1 VGVTIAH
8 VEAVHFAYVVERDTV
23 HEPEYAPDV
32 ATEDK
37 LEDLEDE
44 VEVEDGE
51 EVVKEDFEELEDLK
65 LDVEVEDDEDVWE
78 EVLEDFEE
86 EEEEVEEIEAAA
98 ARTDEVIEATL
109 APEVVVIAV
118 VVFETSPVAGTV
130 TMTVTKCVLIVNPLP

>member
-8 VEAVHFAYVVERDTV
+8 VEAVHFAYVVEIDTV

-32 ATEDK
+32 ATEDE
-37 LEDLEDE
+37 LEELDDE
-44 VEVEDGE
+44 VEVEDGD
-51 EVVKEDFEELEDLK
+51 EVAVEDLEELEDLE

-78 EVLEDFEE
+78 EVLEDCEE